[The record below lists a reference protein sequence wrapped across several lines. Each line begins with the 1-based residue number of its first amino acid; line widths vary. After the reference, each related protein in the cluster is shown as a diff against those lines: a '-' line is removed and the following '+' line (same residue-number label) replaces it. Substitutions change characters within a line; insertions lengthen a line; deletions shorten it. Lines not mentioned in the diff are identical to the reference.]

1 MRYFI
6 EIACVVVELWCMH
19 LLSGRR
25 EYSVPMQMAL
35 LMYVLIGVVI
45 SVMSFIDGIAFLR
58 LLVSAGLIWLLGVF
72 VYKLNIIRGLLYT
85 LAYCAMIILSEILVL
100 ALLAVCGIDTGA
112 LMTTGPSRL
121 LYMIFS
127 HTIMLGISVALS
139 LFQRRD
145 EKIITVKSLLLIS
158 PCWLISILL
167 GILLAWQVLAL
178 KLELHPLYLVVL
190 LGLLYINIIV
200 IYYTDRL
207 NAQAQKQKEYELA
220 EHHYAMQQR
229 YYEQQNLQQEEIRS
243 IWHDIKKYIRAEQ
256 AEEKGSAMM
265 ELQDRLS
272 AISCAVDVGNRVVNV
287 ILNEYLQTAK
297 SAETELLFDIHIPDE
312 LFVTAADLYILL
324 GNTIENALEACA
336 ELPVE
341 KRKIQVSLKIL
352 NQMLFYKISNPFL
365 PEHLERPRGRQHG
378 YGLKNVKRCVEK
390 HSGTME
396 ITSENGSFCLSARL
410 NDI

>member
-265 ELQDRLS
+265 ELQDRLC

-287 ILNEYLQTAK
+287 ILNEYLHTAK
-297 SAETELLFDIHIPDE
+297 TADTELLFDIHIPDE

>member
-72 VYKLNIIRGLLYT
+72 VYELNIIRGLLYT